1 MSAFE
6 VGKPAPYYC
15 KACQAVPQEGYCKM
29 AGCPTAPAAPGSEP
43 SASRRDKDGL
53 DHLIREVRAYAVA
66 GGSLD
71 LSERDA
77 LLALTA
83 RADHLLGALKAAESE
98 LSWAFLGGSSVER
111 LANASRAAK
120 AAIDKA
126 EGY

>member
-1 MSAFE
+1 MD
-6 VGKPAPYYC
+6 
-15 KACQAVPQEGYCKM
+15 AVNNP
-29 AGCPTAPAAPGSEP
+29 SE
-43 SASRRDKDGL
+43 ARRDMDDL
-53 DHLIREVRAYAVA
+53 SSLIREVRAYAVA

-83 RADHLLGALKAAESE
+83 RAEHLLGALKAAESE

-111 LANASRAAK
+111 LANASHAAK

>member
-15 KACQAVPQEGYCKM
+15 KACQAVPQEGYCRM
-29 AGCPTAPAAPGSEP
+29 AGCPTAPAAAGSP
-43 SASRRDKDGL
+43 SASRRDGDGL
-53 DHLIREVRAYAVA
+53 ADLIREVRGYAVA
-66 GGSLD
+66 GGELD

-83 RADHLLGALKAAESE
+83 RAERLLGALKAAEGE
-98 LSWAFLGGSSVER
+98 LSWAFIGSSSVER
-111 LANASRAAK
+111 LANASLAAK